1 MHVLCFDLH
10 CTTRG
15 ELQENFIQDVSLHFK
30 LDFYDI
36 PRYLLDTCSRYVQ
49 GISEDP
55 LPV

>member
-36 PRYLLDTCSRYVQ
+36 PCYFLDTCSRYVQ

-55 LPV
+55 LHV